1 MRKLLVATALV
12 LCLAP
17 AAGASAAAPRE
28 FYGVVGGKF
37 DPSASDFD
45 RMGAGRVGAIR
56 INLAWATV
64 QRFSAA
70 DPYDWSRYDPV
81 IAAAATNGIKV
92 LPTIF
97 GTPEWAAARP
107 HHPPS
112 NAHIDEFE
120 AFLRAAV
127 ERYGPGGVFW
137 TLNPTVPT
145 SPITDWQLFN
155 EPNSPTYWLPKPKA
169 KQYKPY
175 LEVANRAINGVD
187 PNARII
193 LAGLFPTPQIK
204 NGVTLVKYL
213 TDLYRLKA
221 KNLFDAVALHPYQPT
236 PAKVLD
242 AIVDLRQLM
251 RRFKDKSKPILLT
264 EVGWASAGQKTPL
277 TVKPKV
283 QAKYLRQTYKRAAA
297 KRNKLKIEG
306 VYWYTLKDLPSRIWI
321 NNTGLFTTGGSPK
334 PSWNAFVRL
343 TGGTP

>member
-1 MRKLLVATALV
+1 MKRLIAATAV
-12 LCLAP
+12 ALCL
-17 AAGASAAAPRE
+17 GTASSAAAAPRD

-45 RMGAGRVGAIR
+45 RMGAGRVGSIR

-64 QRFSAA
+64 QRFGPA
-70 DPYDWSRYDPV
+70 DPYDWSRYDPL

-97 GTPEWAAARP
+97 GTPDWAAARP
-107 HHPPS
+107 NHPPS
-112 NAHIDEFE
+112 SAHVDEFE
-120 AFLRAAV
+120 AFIRAAV
-127 ERYGPGGVFW
+127 ERYGPNGIFW
-137 TLNPTVPT
+137 TLNPTIPKA
-145 SPITDWQLFN
+145 PITDWQLFN

-169 KQYKPY
+169 KQYKPF
-175 LEVANRAINGVD
+175 LVVANRAIHGVD
-187 PNARII
+187 PSARII

-204 NGVTLVKYL
+204 NGVTLEKYL

-221 KNLFDAVALHPYQPT
+221 KSLFDAVALHPYQPT

-242 AIVDLRQLM
+242 TLVDLRELM

-283 QAKYLRQTYKRAAA
+283 QAKYLRQTYKLAAA

-306 VYWYTLKDLPSRIWI
+306 VVLVHAQGPPEQDLDQQHRPVHRPAAARSPPGTPS
-321 NNTGLFTTGGSPK
+321 S
-334 PSWNAFVRL
+334 AL